1 MNAAQLKEMFRAI
14 DVVQDALEASLAL
27 AGRPPTDRRANAPVS
42 FPTQDWVEACRQE
55 FNRRWYLENGDDYE
69 SSPNVYGE

>member
-1 MNAAQLKEMFRAI
+1 MNI
-14 DVVQDALEASLAL
+14 HD
-27 AGRPPTDRRANAPVS
+27 RPPTDRRANAPVS
-42 FPTQDWVEACRQE
+42 FPGQDWVEACRQE